1 MASNAA
7 FFLAMQGQ
15 VLTRTF
21 LAWELTQQEMS
32 LAYINIAFAIPML
45 LFSLIGGAVSD
56 RIERRK
62 LILIGMTI
70 VTINEFCVLLLLLN
84 NALEFIH
91 LIIAGVVG
99 GMVIPFIMPARTAI
113 VYRLVGPN
121 ILGNAMAI
129 SSGVVN
135 LSRVI
140 GPALMGF
147 AISLY
152 STPGAYIIAVALFIT
167 SVLCMLGVSHSRQ
180 TSKNQSKPRISQDVI
195 QGLKYITQFR
205 PLLVCVLFGLA
216 PMFLAMPFQNLMVV
230 FADQVWQVGERGLG
244 IMMGL
249 SGLGGVIGSVWVAQR
264 GERIDRVN
272 IMTINA
278 MLFGLL
284 LIAFALAENF
294 YLALVPLI
302 IANACAS
309 ASQTLNNTAAQLLV
323 DDQQRGRMSAF
334 MMMAFG
340 LTPLG
345 VLPLAYLAQLIGVQ
359 WSTVTGCLLLL
370 IVISG
375 FYLSSATL
383 RNMDQTVAEKLG
395 RNKRS

>member
-84 NALEFIH
+84 NTLEFIH

-294 YLALVPLI
+294 YLALVPLV

>member
-21 LAWELTQQEMS
+21 LAWELTYEEMS

-45 LFSLIGGAVSD
+45 VFSLVGGAISD

-62 LILIGMTI
+62 LILIGQCI
-70 VTINEFCVLLLLLN
+70 VTVNELCILFLLLTDALMFWHLLV
-84 NALEFIH
+84 
-91 LIIAGVVG
+91 AGAIG
-99 GMVIPFIMPARTAI
+99 GTVIPFIMPARTAI
-113 VYRLVGPN
+113 IYRVVGLN

-140 GPALMGF
+140 GPAMMGF

-152 STPGAYIIAVALFIT
+152 STPGAYIIAVILFIV
-167 SVLCMLGVSHSRQ
+167 SLLCMFGVSRDKPLAEKPQKQ
-180 TSKNQSKPRISQDVI
+180 TISKDVF
-195 QGLKYITQFR
+195 QGVSYIVNFR
-205 PLLVCVLFGLA
+205 PLFICVIFGLI

-230 FADQVWQVGERGLG
+230 FADKVWQVGEQGLG

-249 SGLGGVIGSVWVAQR
+249 SGLGGVIGSAWVAQR
-264 GERIDRVN
+264 GERIDRVKL
-272 IMTINA
+272 MVINSL
-278 MLFGLL
+278 LFGAL
-284 LIAFALAENF
+284 LIVFAITPNF

-323 DDQQRGRMSAF
+323 DDAHRGRMSAF

-345 VLPLAYLAQLIGVQ
+345 VLPLAYLAQIIGVQ
-359 WSTVTGCLLLL
+359 
-370 IVISG
+370 
-375 FYLSSATL
+375 SATIIACLALIAIVAVFFWQSHTL
-383 RNMDQTVAEKLG
+383 RALDQSVARRLG
-395 RNKRS
+395 RLK